1 MCYYGDFEFQI
12 SSRKSKPI
20 FDLKN
25 LKNAVY
31 TEGSLFFE
39 KLEVGEVSHHKFG
52 QPPILL
58 RCDKPER
65 LKLE

>member
-39 KLEVGEVSHHKFG
+39 KLEVGTVSHHKLSKSSLTVK
-52 QPPILL
+52 Q
-58 RCDKPER
+58 RQA
-65 LKLE
+65 